1 MRFVARSTNIPIP
14 SVWMSFK
21 WRSMEYIMMS
31 RMPGVPLEDILRN
44 SKDGTVEYQET
55 ILEQLC
61 CFVAQLRSLKSP
73 YDTSICLVLGGS
85 IYDQRLRA
93 YDLAGPYKD
102 EQHMN
107 LQLCNAYPLE
117 RLPDNII
124 PFLVKL
130 HPIVFTHGD
139 ITPRNIIMEG
149 NRITLIDWESAGW
162 FPAHWEFCKARFS
175 SWGPSAHIWD
185 NWIPMVIPPFELEFA
200 VDTYLCTE
208 GSIPHRDWT
217 TPENIALAA
226 ARPHYTPP
234 QFRGIS
240 PSISS

>member
-1 MRFVARSTNIPIP
+1 MRFVARNTNIPIP
-14 SVWMSFK
+14 SVWTSFK
-21 WRSMEYIMMS
+21 WRSVEYVVMS
-31 RMPGVPLEDILRN
+31 HVPGVTLEDILRN
-44 SKDGTVEYQET
+44 SKSGTIEYQET
-55 ILEQLC
+55 IVEQLR
-61 CFVAQLRSLKSP
+61 CFVAQLRSLQSP
-73 YDTSICLVLGGS
+73 YGASICSVLGGS
-85 IYDQRLRA
+85 VYDHRLRA
-93 YDLAGPYKD
+93 DVPSGPYRD

-107 LQLCNAYPLE
+107 LQLRNAHPLE
-117 RLPDNII
+117 CLPDNII
-124 PFLVKL
+124 PFLMKL

-139 ITPRNIIMEG
+139 IAPRNIIVQG
-149 NRITLIDWESAGW
+149 NRITLIDWETAGW

-185 NWIPMVIPPFELEFA
+185 NWIPMIIPPFELEFA

-240 PSISS
+240 SSISS